1 MHKLSSLMILQ
12 VCVYFHALLHA
23 VCISPSDGWIIF
35 THTFIEWVGIS
46 SIVASEI
53 SFYQTSSHLL
63 DIYIQ
68 DYEIIMKSSLWLKK
82 KLLKINYHLF
92 LIGNE
97 FNTKPTFFLHNSPK
111 MLVGYPATLSFYAKF
126 LPKVSYHF
134 WFPVESQLKTQKI
147 TKLVVKW

>member
-1 MHKLSSLMILQ
+1 MILQ

-23 VCISPSDGWIIF
+23 VCISPSDGGIIF

-68 DYEIIMKSSLWLKK
+68 DYEIIMKSSL
-82 KLLKINYHLF
+82 
-92 LIGNE
+92 
-97 FNTKPTFFLHNSPK
+97 
-111 MLVGYPATLSFYAKF
+111 
-126 LPKVSYHF
+126 
-134 WFPVESQLKTQKI
+134 
-147 TKLVVKW
+147 